1 MAELENLF
9 EKTLEGI
16 KNMLNSDTVIGNPIE
31 TTDGTTVIPF
41 SRVTVGYGIGGI
53 DGGKTDVK
61 TDSMYGGSGGG
72 LTMQPLGFLV
82 ITNGVANV
90 IKIDDSTTAE
100 KVLNLVPDMFDTITQ
115 FFNK

>member
-1 MAELENLF
+1 MAELEKIF
-9 EKTLEGI
+9 QKSLEGI
-16 KNMLNSDTVIGNPIE
+16 KNMINSDTVIGNPIE
-31 TTDGTTVIPF
+31 TSDGTTVIPF

-53 DGGKTDVK
+53 DGGKSEMK

-82 ITNGVANV
+82 VSNGTANV
-90 IKIDDSTTAE
+90 IKIDESTTAE
-100 KVLNLVPDMFDTITQ
+100 KMLNLMPDVFDTITQ